1 MGEIKVETP
10 YFSVITVVKNG
21 ASTIDRTISS
31 VLSQTFSNFEYIIL
45 DGQSTDGTLDILN
58 KYENEIDI
66 VISEKDSGIYD
77 AMNKGLTKAT
87 GNWVN
92 FMNAGDTF
100 YTPEIISDIFG
111 SQIHPATVI
120 YGGVEIIY
128 PDLSRIEYPGSPS
141 KLWKGM
147 QFSHQATFINTHYHR
162 MHFYNTANKIAADLE
177 FFYQAYQTKN
187 IFFPTGRIIAKVITG
202 GVSDVNRIKTIM
214 ASCDAVCGDRL
225 RPLIRFYFLWRII
238 SSTLRTVVK
247 RSLPR
252 SIVRKLILLK

>member
-1 MGEIKVETP
+1 MVASVRDFPKV
-10 YFSVITVVKNG
+10 SVITVVFNG
-21 ASTIDRTISS
+21 EDHIEATILS
-31 VLSQTFSNFEYIIL
+31 VLGQNYPNVEYLVI
-45 DGQSTDGTLDILN
+45 DGGSTDGTLKLIK
-58 KYENEIDI
+58 KYEANIAYWHT
-66 VISEKDSGIYD
+66 EKDSGIYD